1 MLSSAV
7 FHASEPLLEWI
18 SQLLVKTQ
26 QLGRATD
33 KAAVYAFI
41 YKLVFFKIKKRKKE
55 KNEKKKERE
64 GKGRKLIHVF

>member
-1 MLSSAV
+1 MEHQWSEAFSSAV
-7 FHASEPLLEWI
+7 FHASEPFLEWI

-41 YKLVFFKIKKRKKE
+41 CKLVFFKIKKER
-55 KNEKKKERE
+55 KKERE
-64 GKGRKLIHVF
+64 NKGRIHVF